1 MNGARIVRR
10 DASLRF
16 ALLTWPTVR
25 VVVAVRIPFSVS
37 LFNYLDNYLHI
48 YEQ

>member
-1 MNGARIVRR
+1 MEQGL
-10 DASLRF
+10 SGEMLRL

-25 VVVAVRIPFSVS
+25 VVVVVVAVRIPFSVS